1 MYKKYIHSIFV
12 IAAMILVVSCRSDS
26 YDVDISGIK
35 ADIRIKRLEKDL
47 FTINPDEIP
56 IAVAGLKEKYG
67 DFMQLFSYVINAGDV
82 NDSSFSDFLIRF
94 CTDKLN
100 NDVYNLT
107 ATVFPDMSETE
118 ERLSK
123 AFRYYKYYFPER
135 SIPDVFT
142 CISGFN
148 NSIITGD
155 HITGICLDRYLGAD
169 CDYYPRLGIY
179 KYLSDRM
186 TPSYIVPDCIF
197 GWGASEW
204 SYRETGYS
212 RDNVLTQIIHEGKLK
227 YYQKCMIPDVP
238 DEILFG
244 FMPDQMKFCINNED
258 QMWQYL
264 LEHDLL
270 FSTDQLVIRKLTGE
284 APFTTYFTN
293 ESPGRAAV
301 WIGFRI
307 IKSYMDKNPD
317 TGLGELMKDTNVQS
331 ILEKAKYSPK

>member
-1 MYKKYIHSIFV
+1 MCKKYFHFICVATLLS
-12 IAAMILVVSCRSDS
+12 LVVSCKSDK

-35 ADIRIKRLEKDL
+35 ADIRMKRLEKDL

-56 IAVAGLKEKYG
+56 LAVPGLKEKYG
-67 DFMQLFSYVINAGDV
+67 DFLQLFSYVINTGDV

-94 CTDKLN
+94 TTDKLN
-100 NDVYNLT
+100 NEVYNLT
-107 ATVFPDMSETE
+107 ETVFPDMSETE

-123 AFRYYKYYFPER
+123 AFRYYKYYFPEK
-135 SIPDVFT
+135 SIPEVFT

-148 NSIITGD
+148 NSIITGANM
-155 HITGICLDRYLGAD
+155 IGICLDRYLGAD
-169 CDYYPRLGIY
+169 CDFYPRLGIY

-186 TPSYIVPDCIF
+186 TPSYIVPDCIL
-197 GWGASEW
+197 GWGTSEW
-204 SYRETGYS
+204 SYQGAGYS
-212 RDNVLTQIIHEGKLK
+212 KDNVLAQIVHEGKLK
-227 YYQKCMIPDVP
+227 YYQKCMIPDVT

-244 FMPDQMKFCINNED
+244 FKADQMEFCLNNED

-284 APFTTYFTN
+284 APFTSYFTN

-307 IKSYMDKNPD
+307 VESYMDKNSD
-317 TGLGELMKDTNVQS
+317 ISLDELMNNTDVQN